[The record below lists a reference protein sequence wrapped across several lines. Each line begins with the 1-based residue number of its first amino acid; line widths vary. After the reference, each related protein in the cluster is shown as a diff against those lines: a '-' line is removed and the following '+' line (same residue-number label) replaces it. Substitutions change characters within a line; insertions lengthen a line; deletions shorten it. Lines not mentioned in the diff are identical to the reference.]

1 MKLMAFG
8 LRIKIDR
15 RLEDGV
21 YSTLIILLLATYN
34 LWDLK
39 IEEELYRLLFFVLF
53 AIAPLYTDGF
63 YRILL
68 ILAWLLNYFF
78 VGAQLFGIV
87 LLYFLISFGLRS
99 LSYKVYQKDLVIA
112 IGRGFISNFSRG
124 KIQIS
129 WIDILYSAII
139 FVTIYIYFSWL

>member
-1 MKLMAFG
+1 MAFG

-15 RLEDGV
+15 KLEDGV

-34 LWDLK
+34 LWDLN
-39 IEEELYRLLFFVLF
+39 IDEELYRLLFFVLF
-53 AIAPLYTDGF
+53 AIVPLYTDGF

-68 ILAWLLNYFF
+68 ILAWLLNYFI

-87 LLYFLISFGLRS
+87 LLYFLISYGLRY
-99 LSYKVYQKDLVIA
+99 LSYKIYHKDLVIA

-129 WIDILYSAII
+129 WIDILYSTIV
-139 FVTIYIYFSWL
+139 FVTIYI